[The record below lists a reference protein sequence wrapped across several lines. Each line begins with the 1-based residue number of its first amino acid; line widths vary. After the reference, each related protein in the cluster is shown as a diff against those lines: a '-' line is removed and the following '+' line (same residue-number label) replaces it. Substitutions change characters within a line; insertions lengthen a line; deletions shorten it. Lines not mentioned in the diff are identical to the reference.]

1 MKKILLLLTITTTF
15 IFANLKVVVS
25 IAPMVS
31 YVKAIGK
38 DKVDITL
45 MVQPGSSPHT
55 YEPKPS
61 QMVAITMADMYMAI
75 GVEFENVW
83 LEKFQSL
90 NSCLDIVHIDKGIKK
105 LYMSN
110 IHTKIAKKD
119 PHIWTSLDNLEIIA
133 TNILNALVKEDP
145 KNKEFYQKNYDK
157 FIAHIKD
164 VKSQIQIILKD
175 TPKGSKFM
183 VFHPSWG
190 YFAHEFGL
198 VQLPIEIEG
207 KKPKPQELVR
217 IIKEAKEAKIRAI
230 FTQPEFSDATA
241 KVISNELGISVIKVS
256 PLAQSWE
263 DTLLHI
269 AKAIAKR
276 D

>member
-83 LEKFQSL
+83 LEKFHSL

-241 KVISNELGISVIKVS
+241 KVISSELGISVIKVS
-256 PLAQSWE
+256 PLAQNWE
-263 DTLLHI
+263 DTLLYI

>member
-1 MKKILLLLTITTTF
+1 
-15 IFANLKVVVS
+15 
-25 IAPMVS
+25 
-31 YVKAIGK
+31 
-38 DKVDITL
+38 
-45 MVQPGSSPHT
+45 
-55 YEPKPS
+55 
-61 QMVAITMADMYMAI
+61 MVAITMADIYMAI

-90 NSCLDIVHIDKGIKK
+90 NSCLDIVHVDKGIKR

-164 VKSQIQIILKD
+164 VKSQIQTILKD